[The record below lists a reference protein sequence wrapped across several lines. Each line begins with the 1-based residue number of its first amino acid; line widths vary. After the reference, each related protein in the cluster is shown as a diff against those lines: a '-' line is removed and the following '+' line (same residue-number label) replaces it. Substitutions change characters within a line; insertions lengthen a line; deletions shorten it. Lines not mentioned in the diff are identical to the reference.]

1 MSGVGVNFR
10 AYWSDPVW
18 RGLRVITIVTATA
31 TIAILIVYL
40 LVGKSWLNVLAVAV
54 IVNVG
59 LNLALV
65 IRSLM
70 VRAKLRRPPE
80 P

>member
-1 MSGVGVNFR
+1 VNFR
-10 AYWSDPVW
+10 AYWSDPLW

-31 TIAILIVYL
+31 TVAILIVYL
-40 LVGKSWLNVLAVAV
+40 VVGKSWLDALVTAV
-54 IVNVG
+54 IANVG

-65 IRSLM
+65 IRSLI
-70 VRAKLRRPPE
+70 VRAKLRRTRE

>member
-1 MSGVGVNFR
+1 MSGAVVNFR
-10 AYWSDPVW
+10 AYWSDPMW

-40 LVGKSWLNVLAVAV
+40 VVGKSWLYALIGAV
-54 IVNVG
+54 IANVG

-65 IRSLM
+65 IRSLI
-70 VRAKLRRPPE
+70 VRAKLRRPPD
-80 P
+80 